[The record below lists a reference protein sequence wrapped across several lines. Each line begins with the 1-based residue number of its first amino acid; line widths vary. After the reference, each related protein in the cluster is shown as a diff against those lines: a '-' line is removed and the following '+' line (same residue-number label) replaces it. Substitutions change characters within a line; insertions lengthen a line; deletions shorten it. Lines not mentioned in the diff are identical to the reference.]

1 MEFPVQKQEPQK
13 APESSAP
20 IHLDTAPK
28 PEEHDHFDE
37 LEQMVNR
44 KKPAPR
50 PASVPKPAKPAVSET
65 PAQKS
70 RLKQF
75 LDLFKFR
82 R

>member
-1 MEFPVQKQEPQK
+1 MEFPVQKQEPKK
-13 APESSAP
+13 APEPSAP
-20 IHLDTAPK
+20 IHLDAAPK
-28 PEEHDHFDE
+28 PEGHDHFDE

-50 PASVPKPAKPAVSET
+50 PASVPKPAKPAIAEA

-75 LDLFKFR
+75 LNLFKFR

>member
-20 IHLDTAPK
+20 VHLDAAPK

-44 KKPAPR
+44 KKTAPR

-75 LDLFKFR
+75 LNLFKFR

>member
-1 MEFPVQKQEPQK
+1 MELPVQKQEPK
-13 APESSAP
+13 TAPESSAP
-20 IHLDTAPK
+20 IHLDAAPK

-44 KKPAPR
+44 KKTASR
-50 PASVPKPAKPAVSET
+50 PASVPKPAVSET

-75 LDLFKFR
+75 LNLFKFR